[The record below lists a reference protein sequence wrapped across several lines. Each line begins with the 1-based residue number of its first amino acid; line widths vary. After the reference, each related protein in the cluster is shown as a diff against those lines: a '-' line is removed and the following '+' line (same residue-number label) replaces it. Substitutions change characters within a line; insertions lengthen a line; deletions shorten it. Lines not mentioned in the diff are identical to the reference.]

1 MCRYMNNAEHLMV
14 AIEQEKPLIGQP
26 LNDVLAWQR
35 NSTGASC
42 YCEPASRKHKWGLV
56 LETIHYALVQEEKR
70 RAEAVASAS
79 VEKQKIPQEITGP

>member
-1 MCRYMNNAEHLMV
+1 LMV

-70 RAEAVASAS
+70 RAQQTSPQPQQKQEAIAR
-79 VEKQKIPQEITGP
+79 